1 MPRLGRTQEIA
12 DVEALLDESKRFVDY
27 GVRLRV
33 LTTDGSGRLLPQVLG
48 GRWDSW
54 TCTWVTP
61 TPADLVCEEWTVQ
74 EQQIPIIL
82 GLGVDTHFV
91 ALFAGRQGGKT
102 NASLMEAA
110 LDGARYPGRD
120 SFVISLD
127 FKASREPEEAFRS
140 LVPKRW
146 AKWMK
151 SDRTMVWHHGHR
163 TIFRSAENID
173 SCRGP
178 STKTI
183 VLDEGS
189 RMSHEVLV
197 AAIGCAMASK
207 DFRLLIPTTPRR
219 QCTWLRKVEA
229 TWPHKKGHAVIRLR
243 TEDNPRHDPEMLE
256 AAREEMDPDL
266 FAQEFEGKMVPPENA
281 VWYLFDRGIHCQP
294 EGKLPMPAA
303 VEKFATDRS
312 VKCTPRSWDG
322 WSAPVDITREFTAD
336 RFHTAADNIMGWD
349 FGKEAVVIARV
360 FEQVRHVVGADG
372 KARTERRQKLHVV
385 GEAVNY
391 RTTTEHHAQ
400 DVAAKWGTSA
410 VVITDHMGDHDRSE
424 GRGATPAGVKILR
437 EAGFLRVIAVGPKNP
452 DIQNTIRAVLRML
465 LNARGDVRLFIDD
478 KLCPKLVEALENQE
492 RDTAGKVEKD
502 GKLEHVID
510 ALRYLVWLCFPVRDL
525 DAPPRTPGVRG
536 VRHVK
541 AA

>member
-12 DVEALLDESKRFVDY
+12 DVEVLLDESKRFIDY

-33 LTTDGSGRLLPQVLG
+33 LTLDGSGRLLPQVLG

-54 TCTWVTP
+54 TCTWVSP

-82 GLGVDTHFV
+82 GLGVDIHFV

-110 LDGARYPGRD
+110 LDGARYPGRE

-127 FKASREPEEAFRS
+127 FKASREPEEAFRA

-189 RMSHEVLV
+189 RMSHDVFV

-256 AAREEMDPDL
+256 AAREDMDPDL

-281 VWYLFDRGIHCQP
+281 VWYLFDRGVHCQR
-294 EGKLPMPAA
+294 EGELPAEMR
-303 VEKFATDRS
+303 DG
-312 VKCTPRSWDG
+312 G
-322 WSAPVDITREFTAD
+322 WSKPVDATREFTAAH
-336 RFHTAADNIMGWD
+336 FHTAADNIMGWD
-349 FGKEAVVIARV
+349 FGKEAVVIGRV
-360 FEQVRHVVGADG
+360 YRQTRHFVDQAG
-372 KARTERRQKLHVV
+372 KARTETREKLWII

-391 RTTTEHHAQ
+391 RTTTEHHAH

-410 VVITDHMGDHDRSE
+410 VVITDHMGDHERSE

-452 DIQNTIRAVLRML
+452 DIENTVRAVLRL
-465 LNARGDVRLFIDD
+465 LKNAKGDIRMFVND
-478 KLCPKLVEALENQE
+478 KACPKLTEALENQE
-492 RDTAGKVEKD
+492 RSITGQVEKD

-510 ALRYLVWLCFPVRDL
+510 ALRYLVWLCFPVRRE
-525 DAPPRTPGVRG
+525 DAPRTPGVR
-536 VRHVK
+536 VK